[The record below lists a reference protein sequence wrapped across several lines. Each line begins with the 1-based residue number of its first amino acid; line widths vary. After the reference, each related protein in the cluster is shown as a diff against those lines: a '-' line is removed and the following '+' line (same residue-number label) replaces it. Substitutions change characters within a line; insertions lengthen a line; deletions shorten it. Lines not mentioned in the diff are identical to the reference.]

1 MMGVGA
7 DRPGDRVIT
16 EAADSNRAPHPWRL
30 DCTGCGRFAGALVSV
45 GCLAQVLRGLSP
57 IGGEPD
63 EARAVRAMAGLLE
76 QWAISNIS

>member
-1 MMGVGA
+1 VLHGRSAGRA
-7 DRPGDRVIT
+7 HLSPRV
-16 EAADSNRAPHPWRL
+16 PHPWRL
-30 DCTGCGRFAGALVSV
+30 DCTRCGLFAGALVSV